1 MRTLTTQAPL
11 STEVSQSNVSF
22 QLLMG
27 IHDVFVNLHE
37 IQDKVA
43 GDYDGGSGAH
53 DAQPL

>member
-27 IHDVFVNLHE
+27 IHDVFVNIHE

-43 GDYDGGSGAH
+43 GDYDGGSGAQ